1 MAGWGVDKV
10 IQRMKELILR
20 KDTCVLATVAEGK
33 PHCSL
38 MSYIVDPECR
48 ELYMVTQR
56 QTKKYQN
63 LLANPWVSLLIDT
76 REDTRHSELRQKK
89 ALTISGLF
97 QKVKA
102 REMKALR
109 AKFIEKHPQLQ
120 DLLQDPAAEIFCIRL
135 HSFQLLEGFQDAYF
149 AQVE

>member
-1 MAGWGVDKV
+1 M
-10 IQRMKELILR
+10 IQRMKELILQ
-20 KDTCVLATVAEGK
+20 KDTCVLATVSEGK

-48 ELYMVTQR
+48 ELYMVTPR
-56 QTKKYQN
+56 HTKKYQN

-76 REDTRHSELRQKK
+76 REDTLHSELKQKK

-97 QKVKA
+97 QRLEA
-102 REMKALR
+102 GRMKALR

-120 DLLQDPAAEIFCIRL
+120 DLVQDPAAEIFSVRFR
-135 HSFQLLEGFQDAYF
+135 SFQLLEGFQDAYF